1 MSLYEECTSKLTS
14 TDDLADYKIK
24 NHNASEKDHFDID
37 FTCCTSSCY
46 SCDDYDW

>member
-1 MSLYEECTSKLTS
+1 MSLYTECTSKLTNTEDSDS
-14 TDDLADYKIK
+14 TMIK
-24 NHNASEKDHFDID
+24 YIKASKKHFDID